1 MNQKMNRL
9 RMQEM
14 ELHNYINWL
23 TKIKKIMLWIALMG
37 IIIWTIVAIV
47 DLSKAMDLL
56 WIEGINLL
64 LVALI
69 MLMDW
74 EIESSQIA
82 CDKKRIQLKETVL
95 INRIKHGID

>member
-64 LVALI
+64 LVA
-69 MLMDW
+69 
-74 EIESSQIA
+74 
-82 CDKKRIQLKETVL
+82 
-95 INRIKHGID
+95 